1 MTKRTRRLIFISV
14 LLPVLLIT
22 GSSALAQ
29 LEDFPPLH
37 YQPVPGFLTLPP
49 DLNFGEVSGVALNS
63 LGHIFVFH
71 RGSPSLLEFDSDGH
85 FIRSI
90 GEGLFTKSHGLRI
103 DAVDNI
109 WTTDVG
115 AHTVLKFSP
124 EGQLLMVLG
133 KKGMAGEW
141 WDLFNYPLFERPSD
155 VAFGKDGE
163 IYISDGYGNSRVMKF
178 DREGNFIKT
187 WGSKGT
193 APGEFDLPH
202 SIVIDAAGRVYV
214 GDRSNRRVQ
223 IFDSEGNFIE
233 EWTHIGAPYGLCISP
248 DNFLF
253 LADGINNRILK
264 LTLEGKILGAFG
276 QPGKGSGQLG
286 LAHDIAV
293 GPGNEIYVAEI
304 LNWRVQKFVP
314 R

>member
-1 MTKRTRRLIFISV
+1 MMITV
-14 LLPVLLIT
+14 VLPVLMVFAS
-22 GSSALAQ
+22 GVAAQ
-29 LEDFPPLH
+29 SEKLPPLP
-37 YQPVPGFLTLPP
+37 YQPVPGFLTLPRGF
-49 DLNFGEVSGVALNS
+49 NFGETSGIALNS

-71 RGSPSLLEFDSDGH
+71 RGSPSLVEFDAEGH
-85 FIRSI
+85 FIRAI

-103 DAVDNI
+103 DANDNI

-115 AHTVLKFSP
+115 SHTVLKFSP
-124 EGQLLMVLG
+124 EGQFLMVLG

-141 WDLFNYPLFERPSD
+141 WDVFNYPLFDRPSD

-163 IYISDGYGNSRVMKF
+163 IYVSDGYGNSRIMKF

-193 APGEFDLPH
+193 APGEFNLPH

-214 GDRSNRRVQ
+214 CDRTNRRVQ

-233 EWTHIGAPYGLCISP
+233 EWTHVGAPYGLCISKE
-248 DNFLF
+248 NFIF
-253 LADGINNRILK
+253 MADGINNRILK

-276 QPGKGSGQLG
+276 QPGKEAGQFG